1 VRIGKARYAHRR
13 KGKAM
18 WNWVRWGLI
27 GLGGL
32 FVVGIIVVNFAGWQQ
47 AWRASREA
55 TRQLVYVV
63 PPGTTAKLGAGQ
75 AVNVLPGTVE
85 LQIGGQDTLIIRNED
100 VFPIDIGGVK
110 IDTGQSYIQQ
120 FTVPGTFDLVCS
132 VHTSDKIRVIVK
144 P

>member
-1 VRIGKARYAHRR
+1 
-13 KGKAM
+13 M
-18 WNWVRWGLI
+18 WNWVRWVLVGFGVVVI
-27 GLGGL
+27 
-32 FVVGIIVVNFAGWQQ
+32 VGIVAVNFAGWQQ
-47 AWRASREA
+47 AWRESREA

-63 PPGTTAKLGAGQ
+63 PEGTTAKLGAGQ

-100 VFPIDIGGVK
+100 IFPIDIGGVK

-132 VHTSDKIRVIVK
+132 VHTSDKIRFIVTPQK
-144 P
+144 